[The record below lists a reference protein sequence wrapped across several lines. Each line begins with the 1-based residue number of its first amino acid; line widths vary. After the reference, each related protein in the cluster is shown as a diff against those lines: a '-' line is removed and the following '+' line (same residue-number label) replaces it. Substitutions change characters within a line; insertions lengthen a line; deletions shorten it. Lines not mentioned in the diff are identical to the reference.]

1 MTGDVRITRR
11 RLLQTASVGGLA
23 LLVPSAALART
34 ARSAKLSENV
44 VLRWND
50 ALLQGVRDSKLGP
63 PMVAR
68 ALAVAHTCIFDA
80 WAAYDRV
87 AVGTQL
93 GGALRRPARERRFD
107 NKVEA
112 ISFAAYRAA
121 VDLFPASRAGVFDG
135 LMADLGFDP
144 GDRSTDAASAVG
156 IGNLTA
162 DAVLAFR
169 HRDGANQLGDE
180 PGGAFADGPGPVRV
194 LRVRRAGSGADR
206 RERSPHGRAEDD
218 RRVLGGRATLGA
230 STRALEPVRA
240 AGRAP

>member
-34 ARSAKLSENV
+34 ARSAKLAENV

-93 GGALRRPARERRFD
+93 GGALRQQSGGDQLRRLPGRGRPVPRQ
-107 NKVEA
+107 
-112 ISFAAYRAA
+112 
-121 VDLFPASRAGVFDG
+121 
-135 LMADLGFDP
+135 P
-144 GDRSTDAASAVG
+144 GECLR
-156 IGNLTA
+156 
-162 DAVLAFR
+162 
-169 HRDGANQLGDE
+169 Q
-180 PGGAFADGPGPVRV
+180 ADGGPR
-194 LRVRRAGSGADR
+194 LRSRRLLDR
-206 RERSPHGRAEDD
+206 RGLR
-218 RRVLGGRATLGA
+218 
-230 STRALEPVRA
+230 
-240 AGRAP
+240 